1 MTEMVL
7 QISAERMGCK
17 HNQDNWE
24 YICVP
29 GEMYKIFIAA
39 LSWEA
44 TQLFVKVEFINKLC
58 HIHIMGFNDT
68 N

>member
-1 MTEMVL
+1 
-7 QISAERMGCK
+7 
-17 HNQDNWE
+17 
-24 YICVP
+24 
-29 GEMYKIFIAA
+29 MYKIFIAA

>member
-1 MTEMVL
+1 
-7 QISAERMGCK
+7 
-17 HNQDNWE
+17 
-24 YICVP
+24 
-29 GEMYKIFIAA
+29 MYKIFIAA

-44 TQLFVKVEFINKLC
+44 TQLFVKVECINKLC